1 MQRSIFLALLS
12 LTTPLAAFV
21 APSTLLRGAVSSR
34 ATSAP
39 LMQAP
44 QMPERRMK
52 KRKEPKAKV
61 KEPSQAKA
69 MAQQLVT
76 EQDFYEGA
84 PDISETFVPGLSV
97 FTVVGIIPFGASLAR
112 QAWTKYRITNK
123 RFEVKSGF
131 QGKETVQLT
140 WAEVVDVKWLRR
152 GFTGGCGDMV
162 LTLRDGAKVEC
173 RSLSQFDRNLKF
185 IMDQLGEDVAAD
197 CFYPDG
203 PAREYLEKVASGEEP
218 PPTLE
223 NALAAREAAAE
234 PASA

>member
-1 MQRSIFLALLS
+1 
-12 LTTPLAAFV
+12 
-21 APSTLLRGAVSSR
+21 
-34 ATSAP
+34 
-39 LMQAP
+39 
-44 QMPERRMK
+44 
-52 KRKEPKAKV
+52 
-61 KEPSQAKA
+61 
-69 MAQQLVT
+69 
-76 EQDFYEGA
+76 
-84 PDISETFVPGLSV
+84 
-97 FTVVGIIPFGASLAR
+97 
-112 QAWTKYRITNK
+112 
-123 RFEVKSGF
+123 
-131 QGKETVQLT
+131 
-140 WAEVVDVKWLRR
+140 
-152 GFTGGCGDMV
+152 MV